1 VGSAAGYLR
10 TASSGFVA
18 DGIVGRDSDLVVLR
32 ALLDRLFVGDGAVVL
47 IGGVSGIGK
56 TALVDVLRS
65 EAAGLDAQILM
76 GACYDLMDT
85 PPYGPWLEVAASTG
99 VTNLGTVLRQLLT
112 RPERDGA
119 GSSQAAFFSAVR
131 DCFANV
137 ARGRPTVVILEDLHW
152 ADSASVEL
160 LRGFSRHAVALPM
173 LLVATYR
180 TEDVAGHDGLYATLP
195 LIVREARATRID
207 LRPLEDQDVGMLVR
221 SRYALPS
228 SDQVRLVSYLQ
239 VRAQGNPFFLHEL
252 LRELQVEQVL
262 RADTSAETIWRLGPL
277 EAIPLPKVVQQVL
290 TRRLERF
297 AEEDRQHLALAA
309 VIGQEVP
316 LELWSEVA
324 AMTEQELL
332 DLVERVVSAYLMIM
346 PRDGT
351 AVRFAHALVRE
362 TLYEGLLP
370 ARRRIWHR
378 EIADVLLTHASPDP
392 DAIAYH
398 LRQAGDRRAGVW
410 LIRSAERAQGAYA
423 WLTAAERYETAL
435 AELDESDA
443 TAATRA
449 RLLVL
454 LSQLRRYTD
463 PEWGISRL
471 RDAERLASIA
481 GNQALAAAAQFDR
494 GHLRCMGRDFE
505 GGLEDMRTGL
515 AGLEAL
521 SPGEREDIPGL
532 DVLEVRPGERQFYHR
547 GVLVLFLAVLGR
559 LAEAGAG
566 SSATDS
572 PSAGMTAREWL
583 GRGWRSAA
591 LGEAEPALQAF
602 AQARAVYAD
611 QHWEIGTTYFFE
623 LDLVVLPFQTARL
636 LERRRLANEAEAAWK
651 RARGAL
657 LDLDPRLAQ
666 LPLLY
671 LEGRW
676 TEARDVAQT
685 TLAALRSNDAW
696 RRYPGRFLATIARE
710 QDEPDLAWQLV
721 REEFPG
727 GPATA
732 PGGTWFLPGLEL
744 QRLAASLALDVGD
757 LPLARKW
764 LEAHERWLDWSGAV
778 RGRAEGYLA
787 WSVWSSASGDS
798 RLAQRYAQRACT
810 EATQTP
816 QPLALLGAHRILGE
830 LATAAGNLDTANIHL
845 DTALGIAEACGAVH
859 ARALTLL
866 ALASLRHAQSR
877 QPEVDTLV
885 AEVRA
890 ICEALGARRMLAHA
904 RLLGQKS
911 AMRTP
916 RTVDPD
922 PLTGREVEVLT
933 LIATGISN
941 QEIAERLVLSV
952 RTVERHINSLYRK
965 IEARGRADAV
975 AYAARRGLLRQ
986 SD

>member
-10 TASSGFVA
+10 SGYVA
-18 DGIVGRDSDLVVLR
+18 DDLVGRDSDLAVLR
-32 ALLDRLFVGDGAVVL
+32 ALLDRLLVGDGAVVL

-65 EAAGLDAQILM
+65 EASGLDAQILS

-85 PPYGPWLEVAASTG
+85 PPYGPWLEVAASAEVAG
-99 VTNLGTVLRQLLT
+99 LGLTVLQQLLT
-112 RPERDGA
+112 HPARHGPGNTQV
-119 GSSQAAFFSAVR
+119 SFFSAVR
-131 DCFANV
+131 DSFASV
-137 ARGRPTVVILEDLHW
+137 ARDRPTVVILEDLHW

-160 LRGFSRHAVALPM
+160 LRGLSRHAAMLRI

-180 TEDVAGHDGLYATLP
+180 TEDVAGHAGLYATLP
-195 LIVREARATRID
+195 LIIREARATRID
-207 LRPLEDQDVGMLVR
+207 VRPLEDQDVGVLLQ

-228 SDQVRLVSYLQ
+228 SDLARLVEYLQ
-239 VRAQGNPFFLHEL
+239 ARAQGNPFFLHEL

-262 RADTSAETIWRLGPL
+262 RPEASAEAVWQLGPL
-277 EAIPLPKVVQQVL
+277 GALPLPKLVQQVL

-297 AEEDRQHLALAA
+297 EEKDRQHLAVAA

-324 AMTEQELL
+324 AMTEQEILE
-332 DLVERVVSAYLMIM
+332 LVERVVSAYLMVM
-346 PRDGT
+346 PRDGS
-351 AVRFAHALVRE
+351 AVRLAHALVRE
-362 TLYEGLLP
+362 ALYEGLLP

-378 EIADVLLTHASPDP
+378 RIAEVLLARTNADP

-398 LRQAGDRRAGVW
+398 LRQAADPRAGAW
-410 LIRSAERAQGAYA
+410 LIRSAERAQSAYA

-435 AELDESDA
+435 AELDQSDA
-443 TAATRA
+443 TAGMRA

-454 LSQLRRYTD
+454 LSQLRRYTE
-463 PEWGISRL
+463 PEWGIARL
-471 RDAERLASIA
+471 RDAERLASVA
-481 GNQALAAAAQFDR
+481 GDRALAAAAQFDR

-505 GGLEDMRTGL
+505 GGLEDMRIGL

-521 SPGEREDIPGL
+521 SPGQREDIPGL
-532 DVLEVRPGERQFYHR
+532 DVLEVTANERQLYHR

-559 LAEAGAG
+559 IAEAGA
-566 SSATDS
+566 SSSPSDS
-572 PSAGMTAREWL
+572 PSARITAREWL

-591 LGEAEPALQAF
+591 LGDAEPALHAF
-602 AQARAVYAD
+602 AQARAAYAD
-611 QHWEIGTTYFFE
+611 QHWEVGTTYFFE

-636 LERRRLANEAEAAWK
+636 AERRRLANEAEAAWK

-657 LDLDPRLAQ
+657 WDLEPRLAH
-666 LPLLY
+666 LPLLC

-676 TEARDVAQT
+676 SEARDVAQT

-696 RRYPGRFLATIARE
+696 RRYPGRFLAAIARE
-710 QDEPDLAWQLV
+710 QDEPELAWRLV
-721 REEFPG
+721 QEEFPG

-744 QRLAASLALDVGD
+744 QRLAISLALDSGD
-757 LPLARKW
+757 LPLARRW
-764 LEAHERWLDWSGAV
+764 LEAHARWLDWSGAE

-787 WSVWSSASGDS
+787 WSRWSHASGDS
-798 RLAQRYAQRACT
+798 GLAQRYAQRAYA
-810 EATQTP
+810 EATRMP
-816 QPLALLGAHRILGE
+816 QPLALLGAHRLLGE
-830 LATAAGNLDTANIHL
+830 LATAAGKLDTANIHL
-845 DTALGIAEACGAVH
+845 DGALGLAEACRAVH
-859 ARALTLL
+859 ERALTML
-866 ALASLRHAQSR
+866 ALARLRQAQGR
-877 QPEVDTLV
+877 QPEVESLV
-885 AEVRA
+885 AEVCA
-890 ICEALGARRMLAHA
+890 ICETLGARRTLAEA
-904 RLLGQKS
+904 RLLGHESS
-911 AMRTP
+911 AAN
-916 RTVDPD
+916 PD
-922 PLTGREVEVLT
+922 PLTVREAEVLT

-975 AYAARRGLLRQ
+975 AYAARRGFLRR